1 MKITILIEN
10 NKDDTRDLI
19 NEHGLSLYI
28 EKDDKRILFDTGKSD
43 NFIKNAEKLGINL
56 KDVDLVVLSHGHAD
70 HGGGLLAFLKINSKA
85 KIYMKRKVQENYF
98 TGFLLFKKNISIS
111 RCIFEKY
118 SNRIEYVDSFTE
130 IVKDIFIITDI
141 NKHYKIP
148 DGNKY
153 LFVKEGNKLI
163 KDRFDHELI
172 MVIKE
177 KEAICMF
184 TGCSHNGTVNMI
196 EAVNKFFPHAH
207 IRALIGGFHLVKIP
221 AIDAIGPSKEEIDL
235 LVDKIISK
243 NIKEVYTGHCTGKKS
258 YKKLKYFLG
267 DKIQYMKTGTQIQIS
282 K

>member
-10 NKDDTRDLI
+10 NKDDARDLI

-28 EKDDKRILFDTGKSD
+28 EKDDTRILFDTGKSD

-56 KDVDLVVLSHGHAD
+56 KDVDLVVLSHGHTD

-85 KIYMKRKVQENYF
+85 KIYMKRKVQEKYF

-111 RCIFEKY
+111 RNIFEKH

-153 LFVKEGNKLI
+153 LFVKDGNRLV
-163 KDRFDHELI
+163 KDSFDHELI

-177 KEAICMF
+177 NEAICMF

-196 EAVNKFFPHAH
+196 ESVNSFFPHAH

-243 NIKEVYTGHCTGKKS
+243 NINEVYTGHCTGEKS

-267 DKIQYMKTGTQIQIS
+267 DKIQYMKTGTQIQI
-282 K
+282 

>member
-10 NKDDTRDLI
+10 NKDNSSDLI

-28 EKDDKRILFDTGKSD
+28 EKDDTRILFDTGKSD
-43 NFIKNAEKLGINL
+43 NFIKNAVKLGINL
-56 KDVDLVVLSHGHAD
+56 KDVDLVVLSHGHTD

-85 KIYMKRKVQENYF
+85 KIYMKRKVQEKYF

-111 RCIFEKY
+111 RNIFEKY

-153 LFVKEGNKLI
+153 LFVKDGNRLV
-163 KDRFDHELI
+163 KDSFDHELI

-177 KEAICMF
+177 NEAICMF

-196 EAVNKFFPHAH
+196 ESVNSFFPHAH

-243 NIKEVYTGHCTGKKS
+243 NINEVYTGHCTGEKS
-258 YKKLKYFLG
+258 YKKLKHFLG
-267 DKIQYMKTGTQIQIS
+267 DKIQYMKTGTQIQI
-282 K
+282 